1 MFKKNTTENSSENR
15 PPVSYLVAL
24 NDKLQYN
31 ADKVER
37 NIIETQQNLKRDIR
51 TINEGRLP
59 LYQRDINKAILDSIE
74 LLNSLDVDAAEAVR
88 LQHPQSVM
96 IEEDIKQLRERAMKL
111 HEEHDRIYNCTT
123 TFNWEKTDEKLDDSD
138 WEVKRPSEVTKDAI
152 TKYSI
157 SSTAG
162 QHECS
167 ETGLRWQSSSD
178 VNLEYKFV
186 EWKSLSK
193 DIIKNYKPCGP
204 LMDISVTTGTLR
216 EIQLPHFVCV
226 DSESSSEVTVEVL
239 HVKDGTVSLE
249 KCELSGS
256 HAKLLNPTF
265 SFLAIVV
272 KVQEYIKM
280 KFHCETLIYRNRI
293 SPLNLHVYLILKDKQ
308 LKKDVEEKE
317 RKNMEILK
325 PTPNEPFKLD
335 DCYTLK
341 TSCDSKIKPTSLK
354 VIPGKTNFF
363 DLHIKDDV
371 ECVELSIETK
381 DGQKIWDVNI
391 ESEEFKMTST
401 AVNRTELMLQWWR
414 HLIEVMGHSAQ
425 THFKI
430 PLLPPGNDLMRLRP
444 GHSLQ
449 WRISGPKGAEFV
461 EKHRAELIRKVS
473 LVEPIADD
481 MKDLIGEEKYRIVL
495 NSATKEGKMRALLD
509 FLTTP
514 KLKEK
519 LYQSLVKHERY
530 VVDHLGQIQ
539 PVL

>member
-96 IEEDIKQLRERAMKL
+96 IEEDI
-111 HEEHDRIYNCTT
+111 
-123 TFNWEKTDEKLDDSD
+123 
-138 WEVKRPSEVTKDAI
+138 
-152 TKYSI
+152 

-226 DSESSSEVTVEVL
+226 VFLDLLVG
-239 HVKDGTVSLE
+239 GTP
-249 KCELSGS
+249 GW
-256 HAKLLNPTF
+256 F
-265 SFLAIVV
+265 G
-272 KVQEYIKM
+272 
-280 KFHCETLIYRNRI
+280 
-293 SPLNLHVYLILKDKQ
+293 
-308 LKKDVEEKE
+308 
-317 RKNMEILK
+317 
-325 PTPNEPFKLD
+325 LD
-335 DCYTLK
+335 IFP
-341 TSCDSKIKPTSLK
+341 SC
-354 VIPGKTNFF
+354 N
-363 DLHIKDDV
+363 
-371 ECVELSIETK
+371 
-381 DGQKIWDVNI
+381 
-391 ESEEFKMTST
+391 
-401 AVNRTELMLQWWR
+401 
-414 HLIEVMGHSAQ
+414 
-425 THFKI
+425 
-430 PLLPPGNDLMRLRP
+430 
-444 GHSLQ
+444 
-449 WRISGPKGAEFV
+449 
-461 EKHRAELIRKVS
+461 HR
-473 LVEPIADD
+473 
-481 MKDLIGEEKYRIVL
+481 
-495 NSATKEGKMRALLD
+495 
-509 FLTTP
+509 
-514 KLKEK
+514 
-519 LYQSLVKHERY
+519 
-530 VVDHLGQIQ
+530 
-539 PVL
+539 